1 MLLIGLFAYPN
12 HAWAKY
18 IDGSNLNVHFD
29 GTEEWRVQQK
39 EGALND
45 ISISGRPSTLQ
56 TSKKQNPKNVISIG
70 EDIGPSKMTSFGG
83 KRNVSKA
90 PEKEQAGGWKALTDL
105 TNSGKHPHQASKKSQ
120 DKKFTVDG
128 YSMQLGSTPESPL
141 WYLEMEEMFELS
153 MKINLNGRSLVYKV
167 LVVVLLEVPN
177 HPRLCCCLMIT
188 TLQFHVEALTTR
200 RWCSCPMSLLALCCL
215 R

>member
-1 MLLIGLFAYPN
+1 MITLPLLLAIILDPN
-12 HAWAKY
+12 LGRSSDDEYAKY
-18 IDGSNLNVHFD
+18 IDGNSNLNVHFD
-29 GTEEWRVQQK
+29 VQCLEGTEEWRVQQK

-120 DKKFTVDG
+120 DKKFTVV
-128 YSMQLGSTPESPL
+128 
-141 WYLEMEEMFELS
+141 EE
-153 MKINLNGRSLVYKV
+153 
-167 LVVVLLEVPN
+167 
-177 HPRLCCCLMIT
+177 
-188 TLQFHVEALTTR
+188 QFLHNYQE
-200 RWCSCPMSLLALCCL
+200 CI
-215 R
+215 